1 MRPFLIAALLSLPCP
16 TARADIVETFESS
29 ATGQLPGAP
38 WSDISTAIDHPTVA
52 SPTGSVIETTGPSA
66 ALTRAFQ
73 ISVARG
79 TSQGIIAPITPQ
91 PIHHVAAAIRID
103 RHPSPAYYGDWNA
116 SLGFIQDRP
125 VATDINQNPQAVV
138 YVYLER
144 WYFFGATNFSSNF
157 VNIELGPAP
166 VVTGE
171 WYHVE
176 LAADT
181 TIGSFTIDVR
191 DQSGAVQVDRTV
203 SVPNWKMS
211 LGAYNRLAAF
221 DGDYSGKAAQ
231 SGQFT
236 IDDIVYSPSPGASLA
251 MGAVAVV
258 ALTRRR
264 RAIAAGGTELSV

>member
-1 MRPFLIAALLSLPCP
+1 MRSLTAAACLSLG
-16 TARADIVETFESS
+16 ALHAGADIFESFESS
-29 ATGQLPGAP
+29 TPGQLPGVP
-38 WSDISTAIDHPTVA
+38 WSDISTAIDRPTVPT
-52 SPTGSVIETTGPSA
+52 PTGAVIETTGPSG

-79 TSQGIIAPITPQ
+79 TSQGIIADITPI
-91 PIHHVAAAIRID
+91 PIHHVAADIRID
-103 RHPSPAYYGDWNA
+103 RHPSPAHYGDWNA

-138 YVYLER
+138 YAYLER

-181 TIGSFTIDVR
+181 TVGSFTIDIW
-191 DQSGAVQVDRTV
+191 DQSGAVQVARTV
-203 SVPNWKMS
+203 SVPNWKTS

-221 DGDYSGKAAQ
+221 DGDYSGKSAQ

-236 IDDIVYSPSPGASLA
+236 IDDIVYTPSPGAPLA
-251 MGAVAVV
+251 LSAVAMPG
-258 ALTRRR
+258 LTRRR
-264 RAIAAGGTELSV
+264 RASGRVTTES